1 MKELWIQRL
10 NIIWKKMTAQDLIRP
25 KTLKE
30 QIVQS
35 YVEEITRSNNQE
47 NHMSRELLKKSAE
60 KDCKNWKSRM
70 LWRRKMVQ
78 EKKVNRD
85 R

>member
-1 MKELWIQRL
+1 
-10 NIIWKKMTAQDLIRP
+10 MTAQDLIRP

-60 KDCKNWKSRM
+60 KDCKN
-70 LWRRKMVQ
+70 
-78 EKKVNRD
+78 
-85 R
+85 